1 MSKPEWINWIEDAI
15 KKKYIKYYEY
25 KSFFNKE
32 VIGSGGFGKI
42 YRANWKN
49 HRNVLALKSLK
60 DTTAHKIVYELK
72 IQRELIFHNNIINF
86 YGITIDDQNPGSK
99 EYMLVMEY
107 ADSGTL
113 RKYLE
118 ENTRILT
125 WNDKFKMAYQLANAV
140 SCLHDEDIVHRDLH
154 SCNVLVHQNKIKLAD
169 FGLSKNIDD
178 PTSSNQAV
186 GVIPYVDPKKFDTS
200 LYSLNK
206 KSDIYSIGVLLWE
219 ISSCRPPFGNEY
231 NQFALPMQISKGL
244 RETPI
249 PNTPKDYERIYTGKY
264 CWKHEPDDRPTIH
277 DVVTK
282 LEAIMKNNN
291 ITKYSWTLPI
301 SNSSHDNLSQSFNNN
316 MYDAKEIKPL
326 ISSPQISF
334 YEQKSKKDI
343 VDGIAV
349 ISDKILENKKQRI
362 LDYLEMNHVT
372 SNEIFDWL
380 SNNQDEVNSLL
391 ALGDFY
397 YLGIATSI
405 DKKKAFKYYLEAGE
419 RGNSIAQ
426 YALGILCEKEE
437 NDTSQALYWFNESAK
452 QGNQDAI
459 NNFYRLKSSNGRI
472 IKANRYSIM
481 GQSL

>member
-1 MSKPEWINWIEDAI
+1 MSKSEWIDWIEDAT
-15 KKKYIKYYEY
+15 KNKYIKYYEF
-25 KSFFNKE
+25 KSFSNKKK
-32 VIGSGGFGKI
+32 IGSGGFGKI

-49 HRNVLALKSLK
+49 NRNILALKSIK
-60 DTTAHKIVYELK
+60 DTTARKIVNELK
-72 IQRELIFHNNIINF
+72 VQRELIFHNNIIKF

-113 RKYLE
+113 RRYLE
-118 ENTRILT
+118 KNTSSLT
-125 WNDKFKMAYQLANAV
+125 WNDKFKMAYQLSNAV
-140 SCLHDEDIVHRDLH
+140 SYLHDENIVHCDLH

-169 FGLSKNIDD
+169 FGLSKNIYD
-178 PTSSNQAV
+178 PTVSSQGA
-186 GVIPYVDPKKFDTS
+186 GVAPYLDPKKFC
-200 LYSLNK
+200 LNKYSLNK
-206 KSDIYSIGVLLWE
+206 KSDVYSIGVLLWE
-219 ISSCRPPFGNEY
+219 ISSCRPPFENVY
-231 NQFALPMQISKGL
+231 NPHVLPMRISKGL

-249 PNTPKDYERIYTGKY
+249 PNTPKDYERIYTD

-291 ITKYSWTLPI
+291 ITKYSWTIPI

-334 YEQKSKKDI
+334 YEQKSEKDI
-343 VDGIAV
+343 VDGIAA

-362 LDYLEMNHVT
+362 LDYLKMNHVT

-437 NDTSQALYWFNESAK
+437 NDESQALYWFNESAK

-459 NNFYRLKSSNGRI
+459 NNFYRLKSSNGRSFKENI
-472 IKANRYSIM
+472 YSMM
-481 GQSL
+481 GQRL